1 MPNGLGISPG
11 RAGAHRYRQPRPDRG
26 TPAESA
32 RHRAARRGGAA
43 RLGGAAWG
51 VGRGS
56 VAPDGGIS
64 GSEKILERIP
74 KIEI

>member
-1 MPNGLGISPG
+1 MGISPG

-43 RLGGAAWG
+43 WG